1 MGVNLA
7 IELEERVNGNG
18 RRGALID
25 GPMPPDLPEALAATE
40 AASEASDGED
50 AQLDEEAQPGETP
63 ACAGP
68 DTAGPSAAS
77 DGAAASEQDE
87 PAAPAVEA
95 GEAPAAEE
103 PDRSPEVAR
112 LAAVVESMLL
122 ASGAPVP
129 LARLTDA
136 LDGPERREVA
146 AALRLLG
153 DTYEREGR
161 GLRLVY
167 VAGGYQLRSAPEH
180 GHWVRRLLGGR
191 PPRLSRPMLETLAI
205 VAYRQ
210 PCTRPEIEAIRGV
223 DADAV
228 LATLVERRLIR
239 IQGRKEAPGRPILY
253 GTTREFL
260 EVFGLP
266 DLHALP
272 PLADLGE
279 GVEALMARA
288 EASNGEVAPADGD
301 PGDTAVAASDD
312 TAGAAAESGD

>member
-7 IELEERVNGNG
+7 IELEDRVNGNG
-18 RRGALID
+18 RHGVLID
-25 GPMPPDLPEALAATE
+25 APMAQEVSDAEAVL
-40 AASEASDGED
+40 ED
-50 AQLDEEAQPGETP
+50 TDQVSADAESVVDRTDETP
-63 ACAGP
+63 AGTQDEQP
-68 DTAGPSAAS
+68 
-77 DGAAASEQDE
+77 EQDE
-87 PAAPAVEA
+87 ET
-95 GEAPAAEE
+95 
-103 PDRSPEVAR
+103 AR

-122 ASGAPVP
+122 ASGASVP
-129 LARLTDA
+129 LVRLTEA
-136 LDGPERREVA
+136 LDGPERREVV
-146 AALRLLG
+146 AALRALG
-153 DTYEREGR
+153 DAYEREGR

-228 LATLVERRLIR
+228 LATLLERRLIR
-239 IQGRKEAPGRPILY
+239 IQGRKDAPGRPILY
-253 GTTREFL
+253 GTTKDFL

-272 PLADLGE
+272 ALGELGE
-279 GVEALMARA
+279 GAEALMSRVEASGDQDAA
-288 EASNGEVAPADGD
+288 EASSAPDAAPPATDDAGQADA
-301 PGDTAVAASDD
+301 PGPESDD
-312 TAGAAAESGD
+312 